1 MKRTI
6 KGFITYRKCYFEE
19 EPEINFLVF
28 DPRGVAGF
36 EGYVVVKTHEIE
48 IEVPDNFDPRPELI
62 KSLQEKQQKARADFE
77 KLCTDIQR
85 QISELQAL
93 EHSA

>member
-6 KGFITYRKCYFEE
+6 KGYVTYTKRAWETQ
-19 EPEINFLVF
+19 PEINFFNF
-28 DPRGVAGF
+28 DPRKESHMVD
-36 EGYVVVKTHEIE
+36 YVVVKQQEIE
-48 IEVPDNFDPRPELI
+48 IEVPDDFDPRPAQI
-62 KSLQEKQQKARADFE
+62 KALEAQQQKARADFE

-93 EHSA
+93 EHTA